1 MYPNVKGSEQFA
13 ILTVLDPSSA
23 AAATA
28 VTSWVPVA
36 TFHSMLAVIQ
46 TGVLGTSATIDA
58 KLRQATDSS
67 GTSAKDVTGR
77 AIVQIVKATGD
88 SKQAL
93 INMRC
98 DEIDTNNA
106 FTHVALS
113 VTVGTAASIYNAM
126 LLGMNPRFAP
136 GSDANPAA
144 VVQIIG

>member
-67 GTSAKDVTGR
+67 GTGAKDVTGR

>member
-1 MYPNVKGSEQFA
+1 MYPNIKGSEQFA

-23 AAATA
+23 AAGTATS
-28 VTSWVPVA
+28 SWVPVA

-46 TGVLGTSATIDA
+46 TGALGTSATIDA

-67 GTSAKDVTGR
+67 GTGAKDVTGR

-113 VTVGTAASIYNAM
+113 VTVGTAASIYNAL

>member
-58 KLRQATDSS
+58 KMRQATDSS
-67 GTSAKDVTGR
+67 GTGAKDVTGR
-77 AIVQIVKATGD
+77 AVVQIVKATGD

>member
-23 AAATA
+23 AAGTATS
-28 VTSWVPVA
+28 SWVPVA

-46 TGVLGTSATIDA
+46 TGALGTSATIDA

-67 GTSAKDVTGR
+67 GTGAKDVTGR

-113 VTVGTAASIYNAM
+113 VTVGTAASIYNAL

>member
-46 TGVLGTSATIDA
+46 TGVMGTSATIDA
-58 KLRQATDSS
+58 KMRQATDSS
-67 GTSAKDVTGR
+67 GTGAKDVTGR
-77 AIVQIVKATGD
+77 AVVQIVKATGD

>member
-23 AAATA
+23 AAGAAT
-28 VTSWVPVA
+28 TSWVPVA
-36 TFHSMLAVIQ
+36 TWHSMLAVIQ
-46 TGVLGTSATIDA
+46 TGVMGASATIDA

-67 GTSAKDVTGR
+67 GTGAKDVTGR
-77 AIVQIVKATGD
+77 AVVQILKAAGD

-106 FTHVALS
+106 FTHVALT
-113 VTVGTAASIYNAM
+113 VTVGTAASIYNAL

>member
-1 MYPNVKGSEQFA
+1 M
-13 ILTVLDPSSA
+13 
-23 AAATA
+23 
-28 VTSWVPVA
+28 
-36 TFHSMLAVIQ
+36 
-46 TGVLGTSATIDA
+46 
-58 KLRQATDSS
+58 RQATDSS
-67 GTSAKDVTGR
+67 GTGAKDVTSR

-106 FTHVALS
+106 FTHVALT

>member
-23 AAATA
+23 ATGTA

-46 TGVLGTSATIDA
+46 TGALGTSATIDA
-58 KLRQATDSS
+58 KMRQATDSS
-67 GTSAKDVTGR
+67 GTGAKDVTSR

>member
-1 MYPNVKGSEQFA
+1 
-13 ILTVLDPSSA
+13 
-23 AAATA
+23 
-28 VTSWVPVA
+28 
-36 TFHSMLAVIQ
+36 
-46 TGVLGTSATIDA
+46 
-58 KLRQATDSS
+58 
-67 GTSAKDVTGR
+67 
-77 AIVQIVKATGD
+77 
-88 SKQAL
+88 
-93 INMRC
+93 MRC

>member
-23 AAATA
+23 ATGAAT
-28 VTSWVPVA
+28 TSWVPVA

-58 KLRQATDSS
+58 KMRQATDSS
-67 GTSAKDVTGR
+67 GTGAKDVTGR

-106 FTHVALS
+106 FTHVALT

>member
-23 AAATA
+23 AAGTA